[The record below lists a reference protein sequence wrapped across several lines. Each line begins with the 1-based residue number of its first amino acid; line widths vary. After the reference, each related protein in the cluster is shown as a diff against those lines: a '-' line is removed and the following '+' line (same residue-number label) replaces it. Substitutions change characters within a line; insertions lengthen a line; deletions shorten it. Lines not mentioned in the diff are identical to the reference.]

1 MKAQKLGLF
10 LGMNMAVACMV
21 MQGCKA
27 VKPGQGAQSPA
38 YVAPVVETD
47 PAPAPAPAPT
57 TPAAAPEQ
65 TIKVTPVAP
74 APAPVVVEPAVTT
87 TVKPVSAVPAKAPV
101 VVKPVSAAPAPA
113 AAVHVVQKG
122 ESLSGISKRY
132 NVKMGAI
139 VAANPGLKPNF
150 IRIGQKL
157 SIPAVAGV
165 PAAAPA
171 KVMQAAAPAPAPVA
185 ASTVAPV
192 KTKPAFKAYE
202 GPTKEYVVRNGD
214 SLGKIA
220 WENGITI
227 RALKALNGLQKD
239 NVRVGQKLQVP
250 AEKVVAA
257 AKAPAA
263 KTSAAKTSAA
273 KPAAKPAAPAKK
285 AEVKQAAAPAPAA
298 EKPAAEKP
306 AAEKPA
312 AEKPA
317 AAAPV
322 AAPAPAATAATA
334 ETPAPAAA
342 PAADSAPVAEA
353 PAAGPTYTVKEG
365 DDIVSVAIN
374 WGISPSQLMDLND
387 LKAGDGIKAGQV
399 LKLPAS
405 AKQSA
410 P

>member
-1 MKAQKLGLF
+1 MPPIESQ
-10 LGMNMAVACMV
+10 
-21 MQGCKA
+21 
-27 VKPGQGAQSPA
+27 QSGIRNA
-38 YVAPVVETD
+38 KD
-47 PAPAPAPAPT
+47 MRSRRR
-57 TPAAAPEQ
+57 AA
-65 TIKVTPVAP
+65 
-74 APAPVVVEPAVTT
+74 
-87 TVKPVSAVPAKAPV
+87 S
-101 VVKPVSAAPAPA
+101 
-113 AAVHVVQKG
+113 G
-122 ESLSGISKRY
+122 ESK
-132 NVKMGAI
+132 
-139 VAANPGLKPNF
+139 
-150 IRIGQKL
+150 
-157 SIPAVAGV
+157 
-165 PAAAPA
+165 
-171 KVMQAAAPAPAPVA
+171 AAAPAPAPVA

-263 KTSAAKTSAA
+263 KTSAAK
-273 KPAAKPAAPAKK
+273 PAAPAKK

-312 AEKPA
+312 A
-317 AAAPV
+317 AAPV
-322 AAPAPAATAATA
+322 AAPAPAAPAATAA

>member
-47 PAPAPAPAPT
+47 PAPAPAA
-57 TPAAAPEQ
+57 PAATPEQ

-122 ESLSGISKRY
+122 ESLSVISKRY

-285 AEVKQAAAPAPAA
+285 AEVKQAAAPAPV
-298 EKPAAEKP
+298 AEKP

-322 AAPAPAATAATA
+322 AAPAPAATAETAA

>member
-47 PAPAPAPAPT
+47 PAPAPT

-306 AAEKPA
+306 AA
-312 AEKPA
+312 
-317 AAAPV
+317 AAPV
-322 AAPAPAATAATA
+322 AAPAPAATAETAA

>member
-47 PAPAPAPAPT
+47 PAPAPAA
-57 TPAAAPEQ
+57 PAATPEQ

-122 ESLSGISKRY
+122 ESLSVISKRY

-139 VAANPGLKPNF
+139 VAANPGLKPDF

-157 SIPAVAGV
+157 SIPGVAGV

-171 KVMQAAAPAPAPVA
+171 KVMPAAAPAPAPVA

-263 KTSAAKTSAA
+263 KASAV
-273 KPAAKPAAPAKK
+273 KPAVPAKK

-306 AAEKPA
+306 AA
-312 AEKPA
+312 
-317 AAAPV
+317 AAPV
-322 AAPAPAATAATA
+322 AAPAPAATAETAA
-334 ETPAPAAA
+334 ETSAPAAA

-410 P
+410 Q

>member
-47 PAPAPAPAPT
+47 PAPAPAPT

-257 AKAPAA
+257 ATAPAA
-263 KTSAAKTSAA
+263 KAS
-273 KPAAKPAAPAKK
+273 AAKPAAPAKK

-312 AEKPA
+312 A
-317 AAAPV
+317 AAPV
-322 AAPAPAATAATA
+322 AAPAPAATAETAA

-353 PAAGPTYTVKEG
+353 PVAGPTYTVKEG

>member
-47 PAPAPAPAPT
+47 PAPAPAA
-57 TPAAAPEQ
+57 PAATPEQ

-122 ESLSGISKRY
+122 ESLSVISKRY

-139 VAANPGLKPNF
+139 VAANPGLKPDF

-157 SIPAVAGV
+157 SIPGVAGV

-171 KVMQAAAPAPAPVA
+171 KVMPAAAPAPAPVA

-263 KTSAAKTSAA
+263 KASAV
-273 KPAAKPAAPAKK
+273 KPAVPAKK
-285 AEVKQAAAPAPAA
+285 AEVKQAAAPAPV
-298 EKPAAEKP
+298 AEKP

-322 AAPAPAATAATA
+322 AAPAPAATAETAA
-334 ETPAPAAA
+334 ETSAPAAA

>member
-47 PAPAPAPAPT
+47 PAPAPAPA

-202 GPTKEYVVRNGD
+202 GPTKEYVVRNGA

-273 KPAAKPAAPAKK
+273 KPAAPAKK

-312 AEKPA
+312 A
-317 AAAPV
+317 AAPV
-322 AAPAPAATAATA
+322 AAPAPAATAETAA

>member
-47 PAPAPAPAPT
+47 PAPAPAPT

-165 PAAAPA
+165 PAAASA

-322 AAPAPAATAATA
+322 AAPAPAAPAATAA

>member
-47 PAPAPAPAPT
+47 PAPAPAPT

-263 KTSAAKTSAA
+263 KTSAAK
-273 KPAAKPAAPAKK
+273 PAAKPAAPAKK

-306 AAEKPA
+306 AA
-312 AEKPA
+312 
-317 AAAPV
+317 AAPV
-322 AAPAPAATAATA
+322 AAPAPAAPAATAAAA

>member
-263 KTSAAKTSAA
+263 KTSAAK
-273 KPAAKPAAPAKK
+273 PAAKPAAPAKK
-285 AEVKQAAAPAPAA
+285 AEVKQAAAPAPAS
-298 EKPAAEKP
+298 EQ
-306 AAEKPA
+306 PA

-322 AAPAPAATAATA
+322 AAPAPAATAETAA

>member
-1 MKAQKLGLF
+1 M
-10 LGMNMAVACMV
+10 
-21 MQGCKA
+21 
-27 VKPGQGAQSPA
+27 
-38 YVAPVVETD
+38 
-47 PAPAPAPAPT
+47 
-57 TPAAAPEQ
+57 
-65 TIKVTPVAP
+65 
-74 APAPVVVEPAVTT
+74 
-87 TVKPVSAVPAKAPV
+87 KPVSAVPAKAPV

-122 ESLSGISKRY
+122 ESLSVISKRY

-157 SIPAVAGV
+157 SIPGVAGV

-171 KVMQAAAPAPAPVA
+171 KVMPAAAPAPVA

-285 AEVKQAAAPAPAA
+285 AEVKQAAAPAP
-298 EKPAAEKP
+298 
-306 AAEKPA
+306 
-312 AEKPA
+312 
-317 AAAPV
+317 
-322 AAPAPAATAATA
+322 
-334 ETPAPAAA
+334 
-342 PAADSAPVAEA
+342 SG
-353 PAAGPTYTVKEG
+353 AGAV
-365 DDIVSVAIN
+365 
-374 WGISPSQLMDLND
+374 M
-387 LKAGDGIKAGQV
+387 
-399 LKLPAS
+399 
-405 AKQSA
+405 
-410 P
+410 